1 MQFVRERS
9 MRSFFELTT
18 GIQLLEKLNT
28 VKSPSLCRQ
37 INWGSTEMM
46 CARGMDAVRLR
57 LPYAPANG
65 QLRFRVLLS
74 VGASDRHL
82 GTHTMRG

>member
-1 MQFVRERS
+1 
-9 MRSFFELTT
+9 
-18 GIQLLEKLNT
+18 
-28 VKSPSLCRQ
+28 
-37 INWGSTEMM
+37 MM

>member
-1 MQFVRERS
+1 
-9 MRSFFELTT
+9 
-18 GIQLLEKLNT
+18 
-28 VKSPSLCRQ
+28 
-37 INWGSTEMM
+37 MM

-57 LPYAPANG
+57 LPYAPANS
-65 QLRFRVLLS
+65 QLGFRVLLS